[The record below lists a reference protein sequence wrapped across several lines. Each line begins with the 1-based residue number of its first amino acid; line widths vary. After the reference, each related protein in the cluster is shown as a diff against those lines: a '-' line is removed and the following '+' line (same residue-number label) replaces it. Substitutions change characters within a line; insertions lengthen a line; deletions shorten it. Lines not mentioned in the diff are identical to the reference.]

1 MNLLDKLL
9 AFYHISNEDYQ
20 KLITPHTLLD
30 FNEGHEFVNVDDAVA
45 LTRKMMEAKAKTII
59 YGDYDADGIMGI
71 SILKK
76 MFDYL
81 SYPVDYYVPSRYLD
95 GYGINIHKAKEY
107 VEKGYQ
113 FVVTVD
119 NGVCA
124 NEAIDYLKDN
134 NVTVLVIDHHTPGEV
149 LPNADVILHPLVS
162 KLGDTTSS
170 GAFSA
175 FMFSRKLLGYT
186 DKYLATMAAIS
197 LVSDMMPLKEYN
209 RNLLKVVISEYK
221 KDEFLPITLLA
232 GDKPFN
238 ETTIGMYIAPKINS
252 IGRMIEDTS
261 INKIIEFFVS
271 DDKKLIMDYFSYIIE
286 VSEQRKALSMS
297 IADELAGREY
307 DAAIVEKLDIKEGIM
322 GIVANSLLNRHNKPT
337 IIFTKGTEPGI
348 LKGSARC
355 QEGFNISEAFHALSD
370 YLVTGGGHAN
380 AGGCA
385 LKEENYEIFKE
396 KFIEL
401 VRNTNI
407 EVKEKEYIPLRLVD
421 ISRANLK
428 LVQSFSPFGIEWN
441 APNFVIEHIATDA
454 LSYSRNQLHIITNI
468 GGGSILRG
476 FSLPK
481 EEVSKNKFINLYGV
495 LTEDSYRD
503 MTSVVFD
510 IKKIEKY
517 S

>member
-1 MNLLDKLL
+1 MTLLDKLL
-9 AFYHISNEDYQ
+9 TFYHITYEDYQ
-20 KLITPHTLLD
+20 KLIAPHTLLD
-30 FNEGHEFVNVDDAVA
+30 FNEGHEFINVEEAVA
-45 LTRKMMEAKAKTII
+45 LTRKMMEKNAKTII

-81 SYPVDYYVPSRYLD
+81 SYPADYYVPSRYLD
-95 GYGINIHKAKEY
+95 GYGINLKKAQEY
-107 VEKGYQ
+107 VSKGYE
-113 FVVTVD
+113 FVITVD

-134 NVTVLVIDHHTPGEV
+134 NVTVLVIDHHTPGEI

-175 FMFSRKLLGYT
+175 FMFSRKLLGNT

-197 LVSDMMPLKEYN
+197 LVSDMMPIKEYN
-209 RNLLKVVISEYK
+209 RNLLRVVIENYK
-221 KDEFLPITLLA
+221 KDEFLPISLLA

-238 ETTIGMYIAPKINS
+238 EVTIGMYISPKINS
-252 IGRMIEDTS
+252 IGRMVEDTS

-271 DDKKLIMDYFSYIIE
+271 DDEKLIMDYFSYIIE
-286 VSEQRKALSMS
+286 VSEQRKQLSNS
-297 IADELAGREY
+297 IAEELTSREY
-307 DAAIVEKLDIKEGIM
+307 DSAIVEYLDIKEGIM

-355 QEGFNISEAFHALSD
+355 QEGFNISEAFHTLSD

-380 AGGCA
+380 AGGCT
-385 LKEENYEIFKE
+385 LKAENYELFKE

-401 VRNTNI
+401 VRNSNI
-407 EVKEKEYIPLRLVD
+407 ETKEKKYIPLRLID
-421 ISRANLK
+421 ISRSNLR
-428 LVQSFSPFGIEWN
+428 LLQSFSPFGIEWN
-441 APNFVIEHIATDA
+441 APSFVLEHISTDA
-454 LSYSRNQLHIITNI
+454 LSYSRNKLHIITNI
-468 GGGSILRG
+468 GGGAMLRG
-476 FSLPK
+476 FSFSK
-481 EEVSKNKFINLYGV
+481 DEVSRNKFINLYGV
-495 LTEDSYRD
+495 LTEDTYRD
-503 MTSVVFD
+503 MTNVVFD

>member
-1 MNLLDKLL
+1 MTLLDKLL
-9 AFYHISNEDYQ
+9 NFYHITSEDYQ
-20 KLITPHTLLD
+20 RLIAPFDLSS
-30 FNEGHEFVNVDDAVA
+30 FNEGHEFNNVDDAVN
-45 LTRKMMEAKAKTII
+45 LTKKMMDKKAKTII
-59 YGDYDADGIMGI
+59 YGDYDCDGIMAV

-81 SYPVDYYVPSRYLD
+81 SYPADYYVPSRYLD
-95 GYGINIHKAKEY
+95 GYGINITKAKEY
-107 VEKGYQ
+107 VEKGYD
-113 FVVTVD
+113 FVITVD

-134 NVTVLVIDHHTPGEV
+134 NVTVLVIDHHTPGEI
-149 LPNADVILHPLVS
+149 LPRADVILHPALS
-162 KLGDTTSS
+162 KLGETTSS

-175 FMFSRKLLGYT
+175 FMFSRKMLGRV

-197 LVSDMMPLKEYN
+197 VVSDMMPLKEYN
-209 RNLLKVVISEYK
+209 RNLLRVIISTFK
-221 KDEFLPITLLA
+221 KDEFMPITLLA

-238 ETTIGMYIAPKINS
+238 ENTIGMYIAPKINS

-261 INKIIEFFVS
+261 INEIIKYFTV
-271 DDKKLIMDYFSYIIE
+271 DDKSFILSYYSYIVDI
-286 VSEQRKALSMS
+286 SEKRKQLSNS
-297 IADELAGREY
+297 IAEELASREY
-307 DAAIVEKLDIKEGIM
+307 DAAIVEYLDIKEGIM

-337 IIFTKGTEPGI
+337 IIFTKGTEPGV

-355 QEGFNISEAFHALSD
+355 QEGFNISEAFLALKD
-370 YLVTGGGHAN
+370 YLITGGGHAN

-385 LKEENYEIFKE
+385 LKEENFALFKE

-401 VRNTNI
+401 VKNTNI
-407 EVKEKEYIPLRLVD
+407 VVKEKETIPLRLID

-441 APNFVIEHIATDA
+441 APTFVIEHIDTNA

-468 GGGSILRG
+468 GGGSLLRG

-481 EEVSKNKFINLYGV
+481 EEVSKNKFINIYGNLV
-495 LTEDSYRD
+495 EDSYRD
-503 MTSVVFD
+503 LTSVVFD
-510 IKKIEKY
+510 IRKIEKY

>member
-1 MNLLDKLL
+1 MPLLDKLL
-9 AFYHISNEDYQ
+9 AFYKITSEDYQ
-20 KLITPHTLLD
+20 KLIAPHTLLD
-30 FNEGHEFVNVDDAVA
+30 FNEGHEFDNVNEAVE
-45 LTRKMMEAKAKTII
+45 LTKKMMAQKAKTII
-59 YGDYDADGIMGI
+59 YGDYDCDGIMGV

-81 SYPVDYYVPSRYLD
+81 SYPADYYVPSRYLD
-95 GYGINIHKAKEY
+95 GYGINITKAKEY
-107 VEKGYQ
+107 VSKGYE
-113 FVVTVD
+113 FVITVD

-149 LPNADVILHPLVS
+149 LPRADVILHPSLS
-162 KLGDTTSS
+162 HLGETTSS

-175 FMFSRKLLGYT
+175 FMFSRILLGRV

-197 LVSDMMPLKEYN
+197 VISDMMPLKEYN
-209 RNLLKVVISEYK
+209 RNLLRVVIESYK
-221 KDEFLPITLLA
+221 KDEFLPITLLT

-238 ETTIGMYIAPKINS
+238 ENTIGMYIAPKINS
-252 IGRMIEDTS
+252 IGRMIEDSS
-261 INKIIEFFVS
+261 INEIIKFFVS
-271 DDKKLIMDYFSYIIE
+271 DDKKFIMDYFAYIVEI
-286 VSEQRKALSMS
+286 SEKRKQLSNS
-297 IADELAGREY
+297 VAEELANKEY
-307 DAAIVEKLDIKEGIM
+307 GSAIVECLDIKEGIM
-322 GIVANSLLNRHNKPT
+322 GIVANSLMNKHNKPT
-337 IIFTKGTEPGI
+337 IIFTKGTEPGV

-401 VRNTNI
+401 VKNTNI

-441 APNFVIEHIATDA
+441 APNFVIPVTFP
-454 LSYSRNQLHIITNI
+454 S
-468 GGGSILRG
+468 
-476 FSLPK
+476 
-481 EEVSKNKFINLYGV
+481 
-495 LTEDSYRD
+495 
-503 MTSVVFD
+503 
-510 IKKIEKY
+510 
-517 S
+517 